1 MRTHALAFATVT
13 HISLYPHT
21 SSTPSTHTPLASVTH
36 PDHRLEEISS
46 QGIRQ
51 IAVGSKHILARSDT
65 GDVYA
70 WGVGSAGQL
79 GLGKRRSFHSP
90 QLVWGLMRKGV
101 RQIACGDMHSL
112 ALTYNGVVY
121 SWGSSKF
128 GQLGHGNRRTQLLPK
143 MIVHLDE

>member
-1 MRTHALAFATVT
+1 
-13 HISLYPHT
+13 
-21 SSTPSTHTPLASVTH
+21 
-36 PDHRLEEISS
+36 
-46 QGIRQ
+46 
-51 IAVGSKHILARSDT
+51 
-65 GDVYA
+65 
-70 WGVGSAGQL
+70 
-79 GLGKRRSFHSP
+79 
-90 QLVWGLMRKGV
+90 MRKGV